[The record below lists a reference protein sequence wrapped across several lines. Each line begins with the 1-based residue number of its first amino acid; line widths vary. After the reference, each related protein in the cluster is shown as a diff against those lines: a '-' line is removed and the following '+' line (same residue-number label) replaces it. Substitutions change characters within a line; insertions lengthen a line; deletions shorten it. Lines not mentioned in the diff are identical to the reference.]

1 MNLLA
6 QSAFLKAL
14 GWALLH
20 SLWQMGVLWILYT
33 LLTGNGK
40 RFQSRQRYNL
50 ALILV
55 SIGTLSFVYTLIKE
69 FYEFTEPTIVYHQF
83 YSSSTTNT
91 SLISQAASILD
102 PALPVLSIFY
112 LLAIALLF
120 TRFFRQYYFSRQLIN
135 SGLQKV
141 NPELRLFLEQM
152 AQRFV
157 ITKKIRIGLSEL
169 INTPLTVGFWK
180 PVILLPVAAINH
192 LSIKQTEAIILHE
205 LNHIKQ
211 NDYLVNLLIACL
223 DILLFF
229 NPFSRLLTGILM
241 KERENS
247 CDDLVLQFRYP
258 ATDYAHALLVL
269 EQYRLKATPLLAIS
283 ATGTNKKLLLNR
295 VQRILHGK
303 NNASSANYR
312 MIAFLLSAFLI
323 AFTGWY
329 NPGKVIH
336 QQLPDAFANRT
347 ATPPPSREVMPLLFT
362 TDQYESEDIK
372 PTIGIYA
379 SNPQE
384 EIKGKGQKH
393 SISKED
399 ADESEPEVI
408 QLNNLAFT
416 EAAVTASPAS
426 NVFGFATTVEQPRE
440 FSIQESLNPAAPVAN
455 EGYYYEVQPYIPS
468 SSFSY
473 RIIED
478 TSFPKKYI
486 PTPAEL
492 KAKEDLEKA
501 LKALEEINWEKLK
514 KELGE
519 KNISI
524 DQLQSEL
531 KKALTEVDWK
541 KLDEELNSG
550 VKQEEQELR
559 IKQAYLER
567 LNRYQKERT
576 QQQQNTQQRK
586 QVIVADRLMQNAELR
601 KCEDDRKKAE
611 TVKKVKKIVVI

>member
-20 SLWQMGVLWILYT
+20 SLWQMGVLWLLYT
-33 LLTGNGK
+33 LLTGDGK

-55 SIGTLSFVYTLIKE
+55 SLGTLAFVCTLIQE
-69 FYEFTEPTIVYHQF
+69 FYQFTEPAIVYLQVNSF
-83 YSSSTTNT
+83 FTTDST
-91 SLISQAASILD
+91 LLSQAASLLN
-102 PALPVLSIFY
+102 PALPVLSILY

-258 ATDYAHALLVL
+258 ASDYAHALLVL
-269 EQYRLKATPLLAIS
+269 EQYRLEATPLLAIS
-283 ATGTNKKLLLNR
+283 ATGNNKKLLLNR

-303 NNASSANYR
+303 NNESSTNYR

-323 AFTGWY
+323 AFTGWF

-347 ATPPPSREVMPLLFT
+347 PTPPPSREIMPEFFT
-362 TDQYESEDIK
+362 TKQNES
-372 PTIGIYA
+372 A
-379 SNPQE
+379 E
-384 EIKGKGQKH
+384 EISKFAVYADKPLEAIKENEHKH
-393 SISKED
+393 SPISEN
-399 ADESEPEVI
+399 ADESEPELV
-408 QLNNLAFT
+408 QLTSLALT
-416 EAAVTASPAS
+416 EAVTSAAPVS
-426 NVFGFATTVEQPRE
+426 NVIGFATTVEQPRE
-440 FSIQESLNPAAPVAN
+440 FSIQESVNPAPVAT
-455 EGYYYEVQPYIPS
+455 EGYFYEVQPYVPS

-473 RIIED
+473 RYTED
-478 TSFPKKYI
+478 TIFPKKNI
-486 PTPAEL
+486 PTAGEL
-492 KAKEDLEKA
+492 KAKEDLEKS
-501 LKALEEINWEKLK
+501 LKAIEGIDWEKLQK
-514 KELGE
+514 VLGD
-519 KNISI
+519 KNFNVG
-524 DQLQSEL
+524 QLQLEL
-531 KKALTEVDWK
+531 KKALAEVDWSK
-541 KLDEELNSG
+541 IDEEYKSNL
-550 VKQEEQELR
+550 KQEEQETR
-559 IKQAYLER
+559 IRNAYIER
-567 LNRYQKERT
+567 LNKYQKEKV
-576 QQQQNTQQRK
+576 QQLQNNHQRK
-586 QVIVADRLMQNAELR
+586 QAIVVDRLMQNAELR
-601 KCEDDRKKAE
+601 KCEDGRKKVE

>member
-6 QSAFLKAL
+6 QSVFLKAL

-20 SLWQMGVLWILYT
+20 SLWQMGVLWFLYA

-55 SIGTLSFVYTLIKE
+55 SIGTFSFVFTLIKE
-69 FYEFTEPTIVYHQF
+69 FYQFTEPTIVYHQVNSF
-83 YSSSTTNT
+83 STSDSS
-91 SLISQAASILD
+91 LLSQAASFLD

-120 TRFFRQYYFSRQLIN
+120 IRFFRQYYFSRQLIN

-152 AQRFV
+152 SQRFV
-157 ITKKIRIGLSEL
+157 ISKKIRIGLSEL

-180 PVILLPVAAINH
+180 PVILLPVAAISH

-269 EQYRLKATPLLAIS
+269 EQYRLKETPLLAIS
-283 ATGTNKKLLLNR
+283 ATGNNKKLLLNR

-303 NNASSANYR
+303 NDASSANYR

-329 NPGKVIH
+329 NPGKIIH

-347 ATPPPSREVMPLLFT
+347 ATPLPSKENIPIFFT
-362 TDQYESEDIK
+362 TLENEPATLKPATALYAVNLLNTNSGKQHKHATTTEDGEENASEL
-372 PTIGIYA
+372 
-379 SNPQE
+379 
-384 EIKGKGQKH
+384 
-393 SISKED
+393 
-399 ADESEPEVI
+399 I
-408 QLNNLAFT
+408 QLTGFELADP
-416 EAAVTASPAS
+416 VTTATPT
-426 NVFGFATTVEQPRE
+426 NVFGFATTVEQPRD
-440 FSIQESLNPAAPVAN
+440 FSIQESINSAAPVAN

-478 TSFPKKYI
+478 TSFPKKSI
-486 PTPAEL
+486 PTPVEL
-492 KAKEDLEKA
+492 KAKEDLEKS

-524 DQLQSEL
+524 DQLQLEL

-541 KLDEELNSG
+541 KIDEELNSG

-559 IKQAYLER
+559 IKKAYLER
-567 LNRYQKERT
+567 LNKYQKERI
-576 QQQQNTQQRK
+576 QQQQNNQQRT
-586 QVIVADRLMQNAELR
+586 QVIVTDRLMQNAELR